1 MFIHVYYPQ
10 MHQNQNTNQHE
21 SAWLNG
27 EISTEEFLQKAHS
40 IDSDSVLLKALSK
53 TSGFDA
59 PSKKTKHNA
68 WAELEKKISEEKS
81 QKVIPLYRSYWMGIA
96 ASLILAI
103 GAFFIFKQSS
113 TSTNQ
118 TIIATSLAEVQ
129 TVYLPDSSIV
139 YLNAGSKISF
149 SERQWQEERT
159 LELSGEAF
167 FEVKKGSDFTV
178 ETNLGDVVVLGTSFN
193 VKERKDILEVACK
206 TGKVKVIIKP
216 SGDYQIITPGQI
228 LATKGGKFKNIST
241 ISPSY
246 IDNWRTGDFDFES
259 VMLTE
264 VFEELE
270 RQYDVNL
277 EYDLNDIQDRP
288 YTGYFNNKNLTEALQ
303 LVCNPMGLNFKIE
316 EKKVK
321 IMSGS
326 VQTP

>member
-1 MFIHVYYPQ
+1 

-21 SAWLNG
+21 SKWLNG
-27 EISTEEFLQKAHS
+27 EISSEEFLQKAHLNV
-40 IDSDSVLLKALSK
+40 SDSLLLKSLSK
-53 TSGFDA
+53 TGGFDV
-59 PSKKTKHNA
+59 PSNNTKAQA
-68 WAELEKKISEEKS
+68 WAELEKKITAKKS
-81 QKVIPLYRSYWMGIA
+81 KKVVPLYRSYWVGIA

-149 SERQWQEERT
+149 SERQWQQERT

-178 ETNLGDVVVLGTSFN
+178 ETQLGNVAVLGTSFN
-193 VKERKDILEVACK
+193 VKERNNILEVTCK
-206 TGKVKVIIKP
+206 TGEVKVTIKP
-216 SGDYQIITPGQI
+216 SGKFEIITPGSKLTAKEGQI
-228 LATKGGKFKNIST
+228 EEVLT
-241 ISPSY
+241 IPLSY
-246 IDNWRTGDFDFES
+246 IGNWRMGDFYFES
-259 VMLTE
+259 ILLKN

-270 RQYDVNL
+270 RQYDIKFDVDANAL
-277 EYDLNDIQDRP
+277 QDRT
-288 YTGYFNNKNLTEALQ
+288 YTGYFNNKNLNEALQ
-303 LVCNPMGLNFKIE
+303 LVCNPMGLTYKIE

-321 IMSGS
+321 IMSRN

>member
-1 MFIHVYYPQ
+1 MY
-10 MHQNQNTNQHE
+10 QNQNTNQHE
-21 SAWLNG
+21 SQWLTG
-27 EISTEEFLQKAHS
+27 EISSEEFLQKAHS
-40 IDSDSVLLKALSK
+40 TDSESVLLKSLSK
-53 TSGFDA
+53 TVSFDV
-59 PSKKTKHNA
+59 PNKRTKAQA

-81 QKVIPLYRSYWMGIA
+81 QKVIPLYRSYWVGIA

-149 SERQWQEERT
+149 SEGQWQQERT

-178 ETNLGDVVVLGTSFN
+178 ETRLGDVVVLGTSFN
-193 VKERKDILEVACK
+193 VKERNNILEVACK
-206 TGKVKVIIKP
+206 TGKVMVIIKP
-216 SGDYQIITPGQI
+216 SGESQIITPGQI
-228 LATKGGKFKNIST
+228 LVTKNGEIKEVSPISL
-241 ISPSY
+241 SY

-270 RQYDVNL
+270 RQYDVDL
-277 EYDLNDIQDRP
+277 EFDLNDIKDRT
-288 YTGYFNNKNLTEALQ
+288 YTGYFNNENLTEALQ
-303 LVCNPMGLNFKIE
+303 LVCSPMGLNFQIE
-316 EKKVK
+316 EKQVK
-321 IMSGS
+321 IMSRS

>member
-1 MFIHVYYPQ
+1 

-21 SAWLNG
+21 SKWLNG
-27 EISTEEFLQKAHS
+27 EISSEEFLQKAHLNG
-40 IDSDSVLLKALSK
+40 SDSLLLKSLSK
-53 TSGFDA
+53 TGGFDV
-59 PSKKTKHNA
+59 PSNNTKAQA
-68 WAELEKKISEEKS
+68 WAELEKKITAKKS
-81 QKVIPLYRSYWMGIA
+81 KKVVPLYRSYWVGIA

-149 SERQWQEERT
+149 SERQWQQERT

-178 ETNLGDVVVLGTSFN
+178 ETQLGNVAVLGTSFN
-193 VKERKDILEVACK
+193 VKERNNILEVTCK
-206 TGKVKVIIKP
+206 TGEVKVTIKP
-216 SGDYQIITPGQI
+216 SGKFEIITPGSKLTAKEGQI
-228 LATKGGKFKNIST
+228 EEVLT
-241 ISPSY
+241 IPLSY
-246 IDNWRTGDFDFES
+246 IGNWRMGDFYFES
-259 VMLTE
+259 ILLKN

-270 RQYDVNL
+270 RQYDIKFDVDANAL
-277 EYDLNDIQDRP
+277 QDRT
-288 YTGYFNNKNLTEALQ
+288 YTGYFNNKNLNEALQ
-303 LVCNPMGLNFKIE
+303 LVCNPMGLTYKIE

-321 IMSGS
+321 IMSRN

>member
-1 MFIHVYYPQ
+1 M
-10 MHQNQNTNQHE
+10 
-21 SAWLNG
+21 
-27 EISTEEFLQKAHS
+27 
-40 IDSDSVLLKALSK
+40 SK
-53 TSGFDA
+53 TGGFDV
-59 PSKKTKHNA
+59 PSNNTKAQA
-68 WAELEKKISEEKS
+68 WAELEKKITAKKS
-81 QKVIPLYRSYWMGIA
+81 KKVVPLYRSYWVGIA

-149 SERQWQEERT
+149 SERQWQQERT

-178 ETNLGDVVVLGTSFN
+178 ETQLGNVAVLGTSFN
-193 VKERKDILEVACK
+193 VKERNNILEVTCK
-206 TGKVKVIIKP
+206 TGEVKVTIKP
-216 SGDYQIITPGQI
+216 SGKFEIITPGSKLTAKEGQI
-228 LATKGGKFKNIST
+228 EEVLT
-241 ISPSY
+241 IPLSY
-246 IDNWRTGDFDFES
+246 IGNWRMGDFYFES
-259 VMLTE
+259 ILLKN

-270 RQYDVNL
+270 RQYDIKFDVDANAL
-277 EYDLNDIQDRP
+277 QDRT
-288 YTGYFNNKNLTEALQ
+288 YTGYFNNKNLNEALQ
-303 LVCNPMGLNFKIE
+303 LVCNPMGLTYKIE

-321 IMSGS
+321 IMSRN

>member
-1 MFIHVYYPQ
+1 

-21 SAWLNG
+21 SKWLNG
-27 EISTEEFLQKAHS
+27 EISSEEFLQKAHLNG
-40 IDSDSVLLKALSK
+40 SDSLLLKSLSK
-53 TSGFDA
+53 TGGFDV
-59 PSKKTKHNA
+59 PSKNTKAQA
-68 WAELEKKISEEKS
+68 WAELEKKITAKKS
-81 QKVIPLYRSYWMGIA
+81 KKVVPLYRSYWVGIA

-149 SERQWQEERT
+149 SERQWQQERT

-178 ETNLGDVVVLGTSFN
+178 ETQLGNVAVLGTSFN
-193 VKERKDILEVACK
+193 VKERNNILEVTCK
-206 TGKVKVIIKP
+206 TGEVKVTIKP
-216 SGDYQIITPGQI
+216 SGKFEIITPGSKLTAKEGQI
-228 LATKGGKFKNIST
+228 EEVLT
-241 ISPSY
+241 IPLSY
-246 IDNWRTGDFDFES
+246 IGNWRMGDFYFES
-259 VMLTE
+259 ILLKN

-270 RQYDVNL
+270 RQYDIKFDVDANAL
-277 EYDLNDIQDRP
+277 QDRT
-288 YTGYFNNKNLTEALQ
+288 YTGYFNNKNLNEALQ
-303 LVCNPMGLNFKIE
+303 LVCNPMGLTYKIE

-321 IMSGS
+321 IMSRN